1 MYAIGHFAL
10 GYLIG
15 KGTSKLFNVKI
26 NLPLLLVASVLPDID
41 LILQYIDPSL
51 FMHRGPTHSIIT
63 ITALMIPFFL
73 IYRKQAIPYYAV
85 LLSHPLLGDL
95 FTGGAELFWPATQ
108 GWFSVVNLEVSSLAS
123 VSIELALF
131 AITTVLMFE
140 AGDLQTLLKPNNHNW
155 VLIIAFGAVFAPLL
169 STSGGFESSLPIML
183 LVPSLFWIAVFA
195 YSLLI
200 QVHFELEKLLHQGR
214 KVEHAGKLRLAMRK
228 YI

>member
-10 GYLIG
+10 GYLVG
-15 KGTSKLFNVKI
+15 KGASKLFNVKI
-26 NLPLLLVASVLPDID
+26 NLPLLLVVSVLPDID
-41 LILQYIDPSL
+41 LILQNLDPSL

-85 LLSHPLLGDL
+85 LLSHSILGDL

-131 AITTVLMFE
+131 AITTILMYKT
-140 AGDLQTLLKPNNHNW
+140 GDFQTLFKPNNHNW

-169 STSGGFESSLPIML
+169 STSGGFESSLPVML
-183 LVPSLFWIAVFA
+183 LLPSLFWIAVFA
-195 YSLLI
+195 YSILI
-200 QVHFELEKLLHQGR
+200 QLQVEVGKYPLRGR
-214 KVEHAGKLRLAMRK
+214 KVEHAGKMR
-228 YI
+228 